1 MMEMDKFNTDI
12 WNLKDFKEH
21 YEQGNINLKPD
32 YQRSRVWSDD
42 QRFALIDSLLQ
53 SFPIGLVMLN
63 VIPSVE
69 DDVAINKYDVVD
81 GQQRIRTLLEYMLGL
96 EDWAKSV
103 KRDGFQPFTNLKAAL
118 QRRIYSYK
126 VPVALMT
133 KFEDDEI
140 TEIFN
145 RLQEGKALKPD
156 ENSKL

>member
-32 YQRSRVWSDD
+32 YQRSRVWSDE
-42 QRFALIDSLLQ
+42 QRFALIDSLMQ

-69 DDVAINKYDVVD
+69 DDVAVNKYDVVD

-103 KRDGFQPFTNLKAAL
+103 KRGTFGRSLT
-118 QRRIYSYK
+118 
-126 VPVALMT
+126 
-133 KFEDDEI
+133 
-140 TEIFN
+140 
-145 RLQEGKALKPD
+145 
-156 ENSKL
+156 